1 MFTVL
6 VLLVLLEVLQIVS
19 ASQDGPVPHVHS
31 VTLTST

>member
-6 VLLVLLEVLQIVS
+6 VLVEVLQILCLR
-19 ASQDGPVPHVHS
+19 SQDGPVPQHS